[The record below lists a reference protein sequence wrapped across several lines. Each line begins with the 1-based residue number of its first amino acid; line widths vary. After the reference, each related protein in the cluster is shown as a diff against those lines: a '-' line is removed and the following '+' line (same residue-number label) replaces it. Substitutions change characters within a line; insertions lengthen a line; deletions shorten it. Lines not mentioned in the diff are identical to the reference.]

1 MSIKILI
8 VEDNID
14 LTDAYEL
21 VFKKEGFNIQVVY
34 DGMQAE
40 EALEIFSPDV
50 ILLDIMMPQ
59 MNGFEFLKNL
69 RASGSKTTVIINS
82 NLSQNSEVKKSFELG
97 ANEYLRKSDYT
108 VFELVDK
115 VKEIVEN

>member
-1 MSIKILI
+1 MAIKILI

-21 VFKKEGFNIQVVY
+21 VFKKEGFDIRVVY
-34 DGMQAE
+34 DGKQAE
-40 EALEIFSPDV
+40 EMLESFSPDV

-69 RASGSKTTVIINS
+69 RASGNKTTVIVNS
-82 NLSQNSEVKKSFELG
+82 NLSQDSEVKKSFEFG

-115 VKEIVEN
+115 VREIIK